1 MAGVLIVGVGV
12 APAWAGWT
20 PVTGARSKENN
31 PLVWWD
37 ATRSPDSA
45 SYWSSPMPAP
55 GGEVDVDVATAWRM
69 SGVKPTVHVRRI
81 RLDCETGVGR
91 EATMGRSEAAEATF
105 EAGST
110 PKWSSPRFYGQVGAY
125 DLTAFACGG
134 AAAHGDFADLQ
145 AVTERAAE
153 QLGYNL
159 PPNLKTPPMPLVISQ
174 APRYEFAPPAWK
186 DLGSQTLI
194 WERPGKAVFLMDR
207 SLRRTG
213 GAATG
218 RAIWLSGA
226 GAGKEQQGYLVRDFR
241 ADCAARTLNL
251 VATDFW
257 PREEWAT
264 AARGPSVTKA
274 SVTEAETALL
284 SIACSEKSASR
295 TLASVTD
302 LLAYAEEP
310 SGDLPFVARRQVT
323 ISASS
328 MLWAKAPLEKVMAK
342 ALPAGTVAPG
352 KTETTLVR
360 CVVGRDYRV
369 QDCEGSTWGN
379 QALAAAHLTLMD
391 QFKPER
397 TVNGADTMGRRVESL
412 IEWTSE
418 GGRTQ
423 PVLVPRDQ
431 MRWALTPSIKALGAA
446 YGRAEPA
453 RATLYCRVS
462 PARVLDRCSAIVGR
476 GASLK
481 RITERDGVSAG
492 STPDEAL
499 GIALL
504 ELSHSFVPA
513 LSTTIGESMTGRAVM
528 IEVSWPAG

>member
-1 MAGVLIVGVGV
+1 MLRVLAAGVLIVVVGA
-12 APAWAGWT
+12 APAWAGWA
-20 PVTGARSKENN
+20 PVTGARSKGNN
-31 PLVWWD
+31 SLVWWD

-45 SYWSSPMPAP
+45 SYWSSPTPAP

-69 SGVKPTVHVRRI
+69 SGVKPTIHVRRI

-91 EATMGRSEAAEATF
+91 EASMGRGEAVEGTF

-134 AAAHGDFADLQ
+134 AAAPGDLPDLK
-145 AVTERAAE
+145 AVTESAAD

-159 PPNLKTPPMPLVISQ
+159 PPNLKPPPMPLVISR

-186 DLGSQTLI
+186 DLGSQSLI

-207 SLRRTG
+207 SLKRADG
-213 GAATG
+213 VATG

-226 GAGKEQQGYLVRDFR
+226 GAGKEQQGYLVRDFQ

-251 VATDFW
+251 AATDFW
-257 PREEWAT
+257 PREEWSTAT
-264 AARGPSVTKA
+264 RGPSVTRA
-274 SVTEAETALL
+274 PITEAETALL
-284 SIACSEKSASR
+284 SVACSEKSTSR
-295 TLASVTD
+295 TLASVSE

-310 SGDLPFVARRQVT
+310 GGDLAFVARRQVT

-328 MLWAKAPLEKVMAK
+328 MLWAKAPSEKALVK
-342 ALPAGTVAPG
+342 ALPAGAVASG

-360 CVVGRDYRV
+360 CVVGQDYRLEG
-369 QDCEGSTWGN
+369 CEGPTWGN
-379 QALAAAHLTLMD
+379 QALAAAHLALMN

-423 PVLVPRDQ
+423 PVLVPPNQ

-453 RATLYCRVS
+453 RAALYCRVS

-481 RITERDGVSAG
+481 RITERNGISADI
-492 STPDEAL
+492 TPDEAL
-499 GIALL
+499 GVALL

-513 LSTTIGESMTGRAVM
+513 LSTTI
-528 IEVSWPAG
+528 IAGNHP